1 MLESWS
7 PLEIIGGLCL
17 VVAVVAPP
25 LYAWCDRWLD
35 RSRNAISDKVDS
47 DSKSE

>member
-1 MLESWS
+1 MIETWS
-7 PLEIIGGLCL
+7 PLEIIGGLSV

-35 RSRNAISDKVDS
+35 RTRNSIADKVS
-47 DSKSE
+47 SKQD

>member
-1 MLESWS
+1 MIESWS

-17 VVAVVAPP
+17 VVAVVVPP

-35 RSRNAISDKVDS
+35 RTRNAISDKVDS
-47 DSKSE
+47 KSE